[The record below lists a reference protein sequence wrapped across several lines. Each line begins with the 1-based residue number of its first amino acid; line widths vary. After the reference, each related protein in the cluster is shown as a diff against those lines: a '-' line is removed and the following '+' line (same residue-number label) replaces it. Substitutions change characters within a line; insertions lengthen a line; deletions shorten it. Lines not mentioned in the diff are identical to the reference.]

1 MTDPTPAPADWFAAR
16 RHLTGLSVTELAAHM
31 AVNPRTIRS
40 WESGRDPIPA
50 RIDTHLDAL
59 VEDHTT
65 DTLAGVSGPEMGRGW
80 RIAALARHHD
90 LKP

>member
-1 MTDPTPAPADWFAAR
+1 MIDRSPEDWFAAR
-16 RHLTGLSVTELAAHM
+16 RHLTGLSVTELAAHL
-31 AVNPRTIRS
+31 AVNPRTVRS

-50 RIDTHLDAL
+50 RIDTLLDAL
-59 VEDHTT
+59 VAAHTEDTRY
-65 DTLAGVSGPEMGRGW
+65 GPPDPTWGRGW